1 MFIPENYFFCFH
13 LESYMELLHVITL
26 WTPPPPLY
34 WRIFIEYKGHCDGFL
49 HIIDHGQ
56 RGHNH
61 SYKHIIIAV
70 KMWYCKME
78 TWNGSMISCI
88 TRYVFQSRN
97 IWMKSIS
104 KNNPYEGNK
113 QKYQKWKEET
123 IFFFNYNTKF
133 FLYLLLNF
141 YKKKT

>member
-1 MFIPENYFFCFH
+1 MFIPENFFFCFLFSH
-13 LESYMELLHVITL
+13 ICNNIVEA
-26 WTPPPPLY
+26 PLY
-34 WRIFIEYKGHCDGFL
+34 WWIFIEYKGHCDGFL

-113 QKYQKWKEET
+113 LNKYQKWKEET